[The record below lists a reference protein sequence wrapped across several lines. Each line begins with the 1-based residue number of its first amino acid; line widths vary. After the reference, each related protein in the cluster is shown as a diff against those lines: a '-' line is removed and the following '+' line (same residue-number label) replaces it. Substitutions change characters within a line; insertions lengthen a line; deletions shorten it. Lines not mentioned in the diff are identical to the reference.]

1 MEGKKQA
8 NNLQNKAI
16 TGSPAA
22 QGGEQKKTPGGSKA
36 KKIAAITA
44 AVTCCLGVSAAG
56 AYTYLSLPYRDT
68 FFPNTV
74 INGLDV
80 SHKDVDQVKQMI
92 DEGMKA
98 YTLTLEER
106 EGAKEQIS
114 GDEIGL
120 HSEYDGSLERLLA
133 GQQPLKWG
141 LHWLEG
147 EEHTIETMIAY
158 DPELLNAVVNG
169 LDCMDESKTE
179 LPTDAYLSEYRE
191 GVGYEIIP
199 EAGGTRVV
207 PKKVHESVA
216 NGIMNLKDRISLE
229 EEGAYARALITAE
242 NPELLA
248 EAEKWNKA
256 VNVTVTYHF
265 GDQTEVLNGDTI
277 HTWMTENEEGGL
289 ELDEAK
295 VAEYVAQLA
304 VAYDTAYQPKQLK
317 TTTGETVTI
326 TNGNYGWRINRKA
339 EAAALSEIIRSG
351 NSQEREPVYAQTAAA
366 RGENDYGNT
375 YVEIN
380 LSAQH
385 LYYYV
390 DGQLLIESDF
400 VSGNEARGMGT
411 PGGAF
416 PLTYKQRNAVLR
428 GQGYASPVS
437 YWMPFNGGIGMHDAS
452 WRGSFGGRIYK
463 TNGSHGC
470 INLPSSAAR
479 TIFENISSGIPVL
492 CYYLDGSGSTK
503 TTTTSASSRKTA
515 SAAPAAASAPAPA
528 PETAPAA
535 EEAVPVIDPNAATVA
550 DNGNAENLAGGEN
563 GGSPAVPAPEVAG
576 PGGGSTAPVGPGE
589 TNSPVPESPASP
601 VITGQEGDSAHGPGV
616 GEQQPSP
623 QPEQQ
628 PSPQPEQQPLP
639 QPEQQPLP
647 QPEQQPSPQP
657 AAPELTGGANA
668 AEAPGV

>member
-8 NNLQNKAI
+8 NNLANKAI
-16 TGSPAA
+16 TSSPTA
-22 QGGEQKKTPGGSKA
+22 QGEEHKKKSGGSKG

-44 AVTCCLGVSAAG
+44 AVICCLGISAAG

-68 FFPNTV
+68 FFPNTR
-74 INGLDV
+74 INGLDA

-106 EGAKEQIS
+106 GGVEEQIS

-133 GQQPLKWG
+133 EQKPLQWG
-141 LHWLEG
+141 FHWLEG

-158 DPELLNAVVNG
+158 DPEQLNAVING

-179 LPTDAYLSEYRE
+179 LPANAYLSEYRE
-191 GVGYEIIP
+191 GVGYEIVP

-207 PKKVHESVA
+207 PEKVHESVA
-216 NGIMNLKDRISLE
+216 NGIMNLKERISLE

-242 NPELLA
+242 NPDLIA
-248 EAEKWNKA
+248 EAEKWNQA
-256 VNVTVTYHF
+256 VNVTITYHF

-277 HTWMTENEEGGL
+277 HTWMIENEEGGL

-295 VAEYVAQLA
+295 VTEYVAQLA
-304 VAYDTAYQPKQLK
+304 VTYDTAYQPKQLK

-339 EAAALSEIIRSG
+339 EVAALSEIIRSG
-351 NSQEREPVYAQTAAA
+351 NSQEREPVYSQTAAA

-390 DGQLLIESDF
+390 DGQLLVESDF

-470 INLPSSAAR
+470 INLPASAAR

-503 TTTTSASSRKTA
+503 TTTATTSSRKTA
-515 SAAPAAASAPAPA
+515 SAAPAPAPVPETVPQTEGSAPAA
-528 PETAPAA
+528 
-535 EEAVPVIDPNAATVA
+535 DPNV
-550 DNGNAENLAGGEN
+550 DNGTIENQTD
-563 GGSPAVPAPEVAG
+563 GGSPAEPVPEMTESDA
-576 PGGGSTAPVGPGE
+576 STSAPVGPGE
-589 TNSPVPESPASP
+589 TNRPAPMESSASP
-601 VITGQEGDSAHGPGV
+601 VITESEGDSAHGPGV
-616 GEQQPSP
+616 EAPQPEQPPSP

-628 PSPQPEQQPLP
+628 PSPQPEQPPAP
-639 QPEQQPLP
+639 QPEA
-647 QPEQQPSPQP
+647 P
-657 AAPELTGGANA
+657 AAPEVTGGGETNVV
-668 AEAPGV
+668 EAPGM

>member
-8 NNLQNKAI
+8 NNLANKAI
-16 TGSPAA
+16 TSSPTA
-22 QGGEQKKTPGGSKA
+22 QGEEHKKKSGGSKG

-44 AVTCCLGVSAAG
+44 AVTCCLGISAAG

-68 FFPNTV
+68 FFPNTM
-74 INGLDV
+74 INGLDA

-106 EGAKEQIS
+106 GGVEEQIS

-133 GQQPLKWG
+133 EQKPLQWG
-141 LHWLEG
+141 FHWLEG

-158 DPELLNAVVNG
+158 DPEQLNAVING

-179 LPTDAYLSEYRE
+179 LPANAYLSEYRE
-191 GVGYEIIP
+191 GVGYEIVP

-207 PKKVHESVA
+207 PEKVHESVA
-216 NGIMNLKDRISLE
+216 NGIMNLKERISLE

-242 NPELLA
+242 NPDLIA
-248 EAEKWNKA
+248 EAEKWNQA
-256 VNVTVTYHF
+256 VNVTITYHF

-277 HTWMTENEEGGL
+277 HTWMIENEEGGL

-295 VAEYVAQLA
+295 VTEYVAQLA
-304 VAYDTAYQPKQLK
+304 VTYDTAYQPKQLK

-339 EAAALSEIIRSG
+339 EVAALSEIIRSG
-351 NSQEREPVYAQTAAA
+351 NSQEREPVYSQTAAA

-390 DGQLLIESDF
+390 DGQLLVESDF

-470 INLPSSAAR
+470 INLPASAAR

-503 TTTTSASSRKTA
+503 TTTATTSSRKTA
-515 SAAPAAASAPAPA
+515 SAAPAPA
-528 PETAPAA
+528 PETVPQVEGPDPAA
-535 EEAVPVIDPNAATVA
+535 DPNV
-550 DNGNAENLAGGEN
+550 DNGTIENQTD
-563 GGSPAVPAPEVAG
+563 GGSPAEPVPEMTEPDD
-576 PGGGSTAPVGPGE
+576 STSAPVGPGE
-589 TNSPVPESPASP
+589 TNRPAPMESSASP
-601 VITGQEGDSAHGPGV
+601 VITEPEGDSAHGPGV
-616 GEQQPSP
+616 EAPQPEQQPSP

-628 PSPQPEQQPLP
+628 PSPQPEQPPAP
-639 QPEQQPLP
+639 QPEA
-647 QPEQQPSPQP
+647 P
-657 AAPELTGGANA
+657 AAPEVTGGGETNVV
-668 AEAPGV
+668 EAPGM

>member
-8 NNLQNKAI
+8 NNLANKAI
-16 TGSPAA
+16 TSSPTA
-22 QGGEQKKTPGGSKA
+22 QGEEHKKKSGGSKG

-44 AVTCCLGVSAAG
+44 AVICCLGISAAG

-68 FFPNTV
+68 FFPNTR
-74 INGLDV
+74 INGLDA

-106 EGAKEQIS
+106 GGVEEQIS

-133 GQQPLKWG
+133 EQKPLQWG
-141 LHWLEG
+141 FHWLEG

-158 DPELLNAVVNG
+158 DPEQLNAVING

-179 LPTDAYLSEYRE
+179 LPANAYLSEYRE
-191 GVGYEIIP
+191 GVGYEIVP

-207 PKKVHESVA
+207 PEKVHESVA
-216 NGIMNLKDRISLE
+216 NGIMNLKERISLE

-242 NPELLA
+242 NPDLIA
-248 EAEKWNKA
+248 EAEKWNQA
-256 VNVTVTYHF
+256 VNVTITYHF

-277 HTWMTENEEGGL
+277 HTWMIENEEGGL

-295 VAEYVAQLA
+295 VTEYVAQLA
-304 VAYDTAYQPKQLK
+304 VTYDTAYQPKQLK

-339 EAAALSEIIRSG
+339 EVAALSEIIRSG
-351 NSQEREPVYAQTAAA
+351 NSQEREPVYSQTAAA

-390 DGQLLIESDF
+390 DGQLLVESDF

-470 INLPSSAAR
+470 INLPASAAR
-479 TIFENISSGIPVL
+479 TIFENIFSGIPVL

-503 TTTTSASSRKTA
+503 TTTATTSSRKTA
-515 SAAPAAASAPAPA
+515 SAAPAPAPVPETVPQTEGSAPAA
-528 PETAPAA
+528 
-535 EEAVPVIDPNAATVA
+535 DPNV
-550 DNGNAENLAGGEN
+550 DNGTIENQTD
-563 GGSPAVPAPEVAG
+563 GGSPAEPVPEMTEPDA
-576 PGGGSTAPVGPGE
+576 STSAPVGPGE
-589 TNSPVPESPASP
+589 TNRPAPMESSASP
-601 VITGQEGDSAHGPGV
+601 VITESEGDSAHGPGV
-616 GEQQPSP
+616 EAPQPEQPPSP

-628 PSPQPEQQPLP
+628 PSPQPEQPPAP
-639 QPEQQPLP
+639 QPEA
-647 QPEQQPSPQP
+647 P
-657 AAPELTGGANA
+657 AAPEVTGGGETNVV
-668 AEAPGV
+668 EAPGM

>member
-8 NNLQNKAI
+8 NNLANKAI
-16 TGSPAA
+16 TSSPTA
-22 QGGEQKKTPGGSKA
+22 QGEEHKKKSGGSKG

-44 AVTCCLGVSAAG
+44 AVTCCLGISAAG

-68 FFPNTV
+68 FFPNTR
-74 INGLDV
+74 INGLDA

-106 EGAKEQIS
+106 GGVEEQIS

-133 GQQPLKWG
+133 EQKPLQWG
-141 LHWLEG
+141 FHWLEG

-158 DPELLNAVVNG
+158 DPEQLNAVING

-179 LPTDAYLSEYRE
+179 LPENAYLSEYRE
-191 GVGYEIIP
+191 GVGYEIVP

-207 PKKVHESVA
+207 PEKVHESVA
-216 NGIMNLKDRISLE
+216 NGIMNLKERISLE

-242 NPELLA
+242 NPDLIA
-248 EAEKWNKA
+248 EAEKWNQA
-256 VNVTVTYHF
+256 VNVTITYHF

-277 HTWMTENEEGGL
+277 HTWMIENEEGGL

-295 VAEYVAQLA
+295 VTEYVAQLA
-304 VAYDTAYQPKQLK
+304 VTYDTAYQPKQLK

-339 EAAALSEIIRSG
+339 EVAALSEIIRSG
-351 NSQEREPVYAQTAAA
+351 NSQEREPVYSQTAAA

-390 DGQLLIESDF
+390 DGQLLVESDF

-470 INLPSSAAR
+470 INLPASAAR

-503 TTTTSASSRKTA
+503 TTTATTSSRKTA
-515 SAAPAAASAPAPA
+515 SAAPAPAPVPETVPQTEGSAPAA
-528 PETAPAA
+528 
-535 EEAVPVIDPNAATVA
+535 DPNV
-550 DNGNAENLAGGEN
+550 DNGTIENQTD
-563 GGSPAVPAPEVAG
+563 GGSPAEPVPEMTEPDA
-576 PGGGSTAPVGPGE
+576 STSAPVGPGE
-589 TNSPVPESPASP
+589 TNRPAPMESSASP
-601 VITGQEGDSAHGPGV
+601 VITESEGDSAHGPGV
-616 GEQQPSP
+616 EAPQPEQPPSP

-628 PSPQPEQQPLP
+628 PSPQPEQPPAP
-639 QPEQQPLP
+639 QPEA
-647 QPEQQPSPQP
+647 P
-657 AAPELTGGANA
+657 AAPEVTGGGETNVV
-668 AEAPGV
+668 EAPGM